1 MRRFCEFSESFGL
14 ARDSL
19 SRWRWT
25 RELVPPL
32 SQPPSR
38 PFIPPQLAGIKEVG
52 KTKERRGY
60 LAKQIVAFC
69 ARCREFKSFARA
81 ASLFTRC
88 PPSLPPAP
96 PPFIYLP
103 PFLFFAASSRF
114 SFFLLSIQASP
125 TFESPETDSHRVELD
140 SRLVSGASFS
150 LHFGSLPRKRT
161 QRHIRGESRYRS
173 GWSVPLNRPQ
183 RAWNTRTEQ
192 LNAVLYLLRAVRCTV
207 GRDGRRSSTYG
218 TCP

>member
-88 PPSLPPAP
+88 PPPPSLLPLPPL
-96 PPFIYLP
+96 YTCLP
-103 PFLFFAASSRF
+103 SYSSR
-114 SFFLLSIQASP
+114 P
-125 TFESPETDSHRVELD
+125 P
-140 SRLVSGASFS
+140 LVSLSFVCLS
-150 LHFGSLPRKRT
+150 RRLLPSSLPRR
-161 QRHIRGESRYRS
+161 ILIESNS
-173 GWSVPLNRPQ
+173 IHGSLAVLPFPFISVPCLVKGHNAIYAENR
-183 RAWNTRTEQ
+183 
-192 LNAVLYLLRAVRCTV
+192 VID
-207 GRDGRRSSTYG
+207 RDGVSH
-218 TCP
+218 